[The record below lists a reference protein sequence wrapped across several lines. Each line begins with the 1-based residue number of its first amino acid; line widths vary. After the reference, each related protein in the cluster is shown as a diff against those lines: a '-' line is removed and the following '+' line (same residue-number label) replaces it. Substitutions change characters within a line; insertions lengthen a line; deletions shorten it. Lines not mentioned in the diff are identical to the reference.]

1 MNKNT
6 KLAKLLRFAITFA
19 VVSLAVFLGVML
31 WDNYMNSAWTRDGRV
46 RADVVMIAPDVG
58 GLVSRVA
65 VVDNQFVRKGDLL
78 YQIDDVRFHH
88 ALTAAVA
95 IAQTRKA
102 EYKMKKHQSS
112 RRSAADDE
120 VVSAENRDDAL
131 YDAQIARAK
140 YEEAMAQVETEKLN
154 IERSAVRASTDGWVS
169 NLLLRKGDYVQAGEK
184 RLALITGG
192 SFWVYG
198 YFEEHKLPLIHIGDK
213 AQMKMLGTKYVV
225 KGHVES
231 IARGIADRDNTT
243 DGRLLA
249 NVNPIFT
256 WVRLAQRIPVRIH
269 IDEIPK
275 GMNLSAGMTCSVS
288 IIPNKSDQRSAHKQ

>member
-1 MNKNT
+1 MNQNSKYSR
-6 KLAKLLRFAITFA
+6 LLRFAITFS
-19 VVSLAVFLGVML
+19 VVSLAVFLGLML

-46 RADVVMIAPDVG
+46 RADVVMVAPDVG

-65 VVDNQFVRKGDLL
+65 VIDNQEVRKGDLL
-78 YQIDDVRFHH
+78 YQIDDLRFHH
-88 ALTAAVA
+88 ALAAAEA

-102 EYKMKKHQSS
+102 EYEMKKHQSI
-112 RRSAADDE
+112 RRNGADNE
-120 VVSAENRDDAL
+120 TVSVEDRDDAK
-131 YDAQIARAK
+131 YDTQVARAK
-140 YEEAMAQVETEKLN
+140 FEEAMALVETEKLN
-154 IERSAVRASTDGWVS
+154 IERASVRAPVDGWVS

-198 YFEEHKLPLIHIGDK
+198 YFEEHKLSLIHIGDK
-213 AQMKMLGTKYVV
+213 AEMKMLGTKYVV

-231 IARGIADRDNTT
+231 IAKGIADRDNTT

-249 NVNPIFT
+249 NVNQIFT

-269 IDEIPK
+269 IDEVPK

-288 IIPNKSDQRSAHKQ
+288 ILPNKSGSKTKGKQ

>member
-1 MNKNT
+1 MNQNSKYSR
-6 KLAKLLRFAITFA
+6 LLRFAITFS
-19 VVSLAVFLGVML
+19 VVSLAVFLGLML

-46 RADVVMIAPDVG
+46 RADVVMVAPDVG

-65 VVDNQFVRKGDLL
+65 VIDNQEVRKGDLL
-78 YQIDDVRFHH
+78 YQIDDLRFHH
-88 ALTAAVA
+88 ALAAAEA

-102 EYKMKKHQSS
+102 EYEMKKHQSI
-112 RRSAADDE
+112 RRNGADNE
-120 VVSAENRDDAL
+120 TVSVEDRDDAK
-131 YDAQIARAK
+131 YDTQVARAK
-140 YEEAMAQVETEKLN
+140 FEEAMALVETEKLN
-154 IERSAVRASTDGWVS
+154 IERASVRAPVDGWVS

-198 YFEEHKLPLIHIGDK
+198 YFEEHKLSLIHIGDK
-213 AQMKMLGTKYVV
+213 AEMKMLGTKYVV

-256 WVRLAQRIPVRIH
+256 WVRLAQRIPVR
-269 IDEIPK
+269 
-275 GMNLSAGMTCSVS
+275 
-288 IIPNKSDQRSAHKQ
+288 

>member
-1 MNKNT
+1 MNKN
-6 KLAKLLRFAITFA
+6 KFSKLLRFVITFS
-19 VVSLAVFLGVML
+19 VVSLAVFLGILL

-46 RADVVMIAPDVG
+46 RADVVMVAPDVG

-65 VVDNQFVRKGDLL
+65 VIDNQFVRKGDLL

-88 ALTAAVA
+88 ALNAAEA

-102 EYKMKKHQSS
+102 EYEMKKHQSA
-112 RRSAADDE
+112 RRSAADNE
-120 VVSAENRDDAL
+120 TVSAENRDDAL
-131 YDAQIARAK
+131 YDAQMAHAK
-140 YEEAMAQVETEKLN
+140 YEEAIAQVETEKLN
-154 IERSAVRASTDGWVS
+154 IERSAVRAPCDGWVS

-184 RLALITGG
+184 RLAIITQG

-198 YFEEHKLPLIHIGDK
+198 YFEEHKLSLIHVGDK
-213 AQMKMLGTKYVV
+213 AEMKMLGTKFVV

-231 IARGIADRDNTT
+231 IARGISDRDNTT

-269 IDEIPK
+269 IDKIPK
-275 GMNLSAGMTCSVS
+275 GMELSAGMTCSVS
-288 IIPNKSDQRSAHKQ
+288 IFPNKLGH

>member
-1 MNKNT
+1 MNQN
-6 KLAKLLRFAITFA
+6 KLSKLLRFVITFS
-19 VVSLAVFLGVML
+19 VVSLAIFLGILL

-46 RADVVMIAPDVG
+46 RADVVMVAPDVG

-65 VVDNQFVRKGDLL
+65 VIDNQFVHKGELL

-88 ALTAAVA
+88 ALTAAEA

-102 EYKMKKHQSS
+102 EYEMKKHQSA
-112 RRSAADDE
+112 RRSAADNE
-120 VVSAENRDDAL
+120 TVSAENRDDAR
-131 YDAQIARAK
+131 YDAEVARAK
-140 YEEAMAQVETEKLN
+140 YEEAIAQVETEKLN
-154 IERSAVRASTDGWVS
+154 VERSAVRAPCDGWVS

-184 RLALITGG
+184 RLAMITQG

-198 YFEEHKLPLIHIGDK
+198 YFEEHKLSLIHVGDK
-213 AQMKMLGTKYVV
+213 AEMKMLGTKFVV

-231 IARGIADRDNTT
+231 IARGISDRDNTT

-269 IDEIPK
+269 IDKIPK
-275 GMNLSAGMTCSVS
+275 GMELSAGMTCSVS
-288 IIPNKSDQRSAHKQ
+288 ILPNQSKH

>member
-1 MNKNT
+1 MNKN
-6 KLAKLLRFAITFA
+6 KFSKLLRFVITFS
-19 VVSLAVFLGVML
+19 VVSLAVFLGILL

-46 RADVVMIAPDVG
+46 RADVVMVAPDVG

-65 VVDNQFVRKGDLL
+65 VIDNQFVRKGDLL

-88 ALTAAVA
+88 ALTAAEA

-102 EYKMKKHQSS
+102 EYEMKKHQSA
-112 RRSAADDE
+112 RRSAADNE
-120 VVSAENRDDAL
+120 TVSAENRDDAL
-131 YDAQIARAK
+131 YDAEVARAK
-140 YEEAMAQVETEKLN
+140 YEEAIALVETEKLN
-154 IERSAVRASTDGWVS
+154 VERSAVRAPCDGWVS

-184 RLALITGG
+184 RMAMITQG

-198 YFEEHKLPLIHIGDK
+198 YFEEHKLSLIHVGDK
-213 AQMKMLGTKYVV
+213 AEMKMLGTKFVV

-231 IARGIADRDNTT
+231 IARGISDRDNTT

-269 IDEIPK
+269 IDKIPN
-275 GMNLSAGMTCSVS
+275 GMELSAGMTCSVS
-288 IIPNKSDQRSAHKQ
+288 IFPNKSGH

>member
-1 MNKNT
+1 MNKN
-6 KLAKLLRFAITFA
+6 KFSKLLRFVITFS
-19 VVSLAVFLGVML
+19 VVSLAVFLGILL

-46 RADVVMIAPDVG
+46 RADVVMVAPDVG

-65 VVDNQFVRKGDLL
+65 VIDNQFVRKGDLL

-88 ALTAAVA
+88 ALTAAEA

-102 EYKMKKHQSS
+102 EYEMKKHQSA
-112 RRSAADDE
+112 RRSAADNE
-120 VVSAENRDDAL
+120 TVSAENRDDAL
-131 YDAQIARAK
+131 YDAEVARAK
-140 YEEAMAQVETEKLN
+140 YEEAMALVETEKLN
-154 IERSAVRASTDGWVS
+154 VERSAVRAPCDGWVS

-184 RLALITGG
+184 RLAMITQG

-198 YFEEHKLPLIHIGDK
+198 YFEEHKLSLIHVGDK
-213 AQMKMLGTKYVV
+213 AEMKMLGTKFVV

-231 IARGIADRDNTT
+231 VARGISDRDNTT

-269 IDEIPK
+269 IDKIPK
-275 GMNLSAGMTCSVS
+275 GMELSAGMTCSVS
-288 IIPNKSDQRSAHKQ
+288 IFPNKSRH